1 MRKTTTAILLGSAMT
16 MSGCGTLIGGGI
28 GAIAGQAIGGNT
40 ASTLIGAGIG
50 AGAGLIV
57 DGIEND
63 KKQKQIAYERQVE
76 EDERMR
82 YEAWRREEHIRAER
96 RGMTTKRVET
106 RRILNPDGTV
116 TETGTETIT
125 SEQELGG
132 YSGLP
137 R

>member
-1 MRKTTTAILLGSAMT
+1 MRKATTAILLGSVMT
-16 MSGCGTLIGGGI
+16 MSGCGTLAGGAI
-28 GAIAGQAIGGNT
+28 GALAGQAIGGNT

-57 DGIEND
+57 DGIEAD
-63 KKQKQIAYERQVE
+63 KKRQRE
-76 EDERMR
+76 ELEEQRR
-82 YEAWRREEHIRAER
+82 YEAWKREER

-125 SEQELGG
+125 SEQELSG

>member
-1 MRKTTTAILLGSAMT
+1 MRKATTAILLGSVMT
-16 MSGCGTLIGGGI
+16 MSGCGTLAGGAI
-28 GAIAGQAIGGNT
+28 GALAGQAIGGNT

-57 DGIEND
+57 DGIEAD
-63 KKQKQIAYERQVE
+63 KERKRE
-76 EDERMR
+76 EIEEQRR
-82 YEAWRREEHIRAER
+82 YEAWKREER

-125 SEQELGG
+125 SEQELSG

>member
-1 MRKTTTAILLGSAMT
+1 MRTATTAILLGSVMT
-16 MSGCGTLIGGGI
+16 MSGCGTLAGAGI

-40 ASTLIGAGIG
+40 AGTLIGAGIG

-57 DGIEND
+57 DGIEAD
-63 KKQKQIAYERQVE
+63 KKRQRE
-76 EDERMR
+76 ELEEQRR
-82 YEAWRREEHIRAER
+82 YEAWKREER

-106 RRILNPDGTV
+106 RRVLNPDGTV

-125 SEQELGG
+125 SEQELSG

>member
-1 MRKTTTAILLGSAMT
+1 MRKATTAILLGSVMT
-16 MSGCGTLIGGGI
+16 MSGCGTLAGGAI
-28 GAIAGQAIGGNT
+28 GALAGQAIGGNT

-57 DGIEND
+57 DGIEAD
-63 KKQKQIAYERQVE
+63 KKRQRE
-76 EDERMR
+76 ELEEQRR
-82 YEAWRREEHIRAER
+82 YEAWKREER

-106 RRILNPDGTV
+106 RRVLNPDGTV

-125 SEQELGG
+125 SEQELSG

>member
-1 MRKTTTAILLGSAMT
+1 MRTATTAILLGSAMT
-16 MSGCGTLIGGGI
+16 MSGCGTLAGGAI
-28 GAIAGQAIGGNT
+28 GALAGQAISGNT

-57 DGIEND
+57 DGIEAD
-63 KKQKQIAYERQVE
+63 KERQRE
-76 EDERMR
+76 ELEEQRR
-82 YEAWRREEHIRAER
+82 YEAWKREER

-106 RRILNPDGTV
+106 RRVLNPDGTV

-125 SEQELGG
+125 SEQELSG

>member
-1 MRKTTTAILLGSAMT
+1 MRKATTAILLGSAMT

-28 GAIAGQAIGGNT
+28 GALAGQAIGGNT

-57 DGIEND
+57 DGIEAD
-63 KKQKQIAYERQVE
+63 KQRKKE
-76 EDERMR
+76 ELNEQRR
-82 YEAWRREEHIRAER
+82 YEAWKREER
-96 RGMTTKRVET
+96 RGMTTRRVET

-125 SEQELGG
+125 SEQEVGG
-132 YSGLP
+132 YTGLP

>member
-1 MRKTTTAILLGSAMT
+1 MRKATTAILLGSVMT
-16 MSGCGTLIGGGI
+16 MSGCGTLAGGAI

-57 DGIEND
+57 DGIEAD
-63 KKQKQIAYERQVE
+63 KKRQRE
-76 EDERMR
+76 ELEEQRR
-82 YEAWRREEHIRAER
+82 YEAWKREER

-106 RRILNPDGTV
+106 RRVLNPDGTV

-125 SEQELGG
+125 SEQELSG

>member
-1 MRKTTTAILLGSAMT
+1 MRKATTAILLGSVMT
-16 MSGCGTLIGGGI
+16 MSGCGTLAGGAI
-28 GAIAGQAIGGNT
+28 GALAGQAIGGNT

-57 DGIEND
+57 DGIEAD
-63 KKQKQIAYERQVE
+63 KERQRE
-76 EDERMR
+76 ELEEQRR
-82 YEAWRREEHIRAER
+82 YEAWKREER

-125 SEQELGG
+125 SEQELSG